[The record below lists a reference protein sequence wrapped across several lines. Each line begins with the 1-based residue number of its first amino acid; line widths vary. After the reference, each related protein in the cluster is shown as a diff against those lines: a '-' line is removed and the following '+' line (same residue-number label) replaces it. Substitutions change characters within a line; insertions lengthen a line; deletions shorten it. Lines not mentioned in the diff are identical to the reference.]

1 MCIDSR
7 LTITA
12 IKIFRPSL
20 IVQTHSNLDLSE
32 FIPYLKVTFEM
43 IFQDV
48 RTFYCCFSIPESTR
62 VETLIS
68 INAAVHAMELDMYI
82 TDNIL
87 FAEASKLVTTDG
99 QTTSLISSNTLHI
112 ELRLKSVA
120 ESSLIYLSYL
130 ILSYYV
136 YLKKLISE
144 LVGA

>member
-99 QTTSLISSNTLHI
+99 QTTSLISGNTLHI

-120 ESSLIYLSYL
+120 ESSLI
-130 ILSYYV
+130 
-136 YLKKLISE
+136 
-144 LVGA
+144 